1 MKVSAISSYNYK
13 TRKFNSSQTPSFEG
27 KLQLK
32 EAANKVITKRNI
44 FNLTLLSCLIT
55 KLLSLSEIETPEIIN
70 ELPAYIMASAFCIT
84 EKPSNLEKNI
94 EFKKAETLE
103 EAQIFAKEKLGIKKF
118 KINDLEYAN
127 WINEGLTNV
136 SNRFKGNVY
145 FPRKIAYYPFKQIPG
160 LACYWPMI
168 DSILINKN
176 RIEERVSRL
185 EDLLEENS
193 YEDLTKYN
201 LGKGQ
206 DDFCKKLTKAY
217 TEPESLSLFEKYSLV
232 GSIYHVK
239 ERIKQLDNKNPNEIK
254 TNGINS
260 YGNVYEDEFETIYHE
275 VGHCFD
281 FKSKTLIDIC
291 IDRIKSQKDL
301 KHLVLPRYAKKN
313 TFEFV
318 ACTFAGIMQGEKYQD
333 DVMNLYK
340 KLIKFNM
347 PTQYSQQFLLL
358 H

>member
-1 MKVSAISSYNYK
+1 MKVSAINSYNYK
-13 TRKFNSSQTPSFEG
+13 THSLKQTSEPSFEG

-32 EAANKVITKRNI
+32 ETANKVFTKK
-44 FNLTLLSCLIT
+44 NLFEASLLVVLLS
-55 KLLSLSEIETPEIIN
+55 KLTDTADIDVSEIVDFVKN
-70 ELPAYIMASAFCIT
+70 MAFISFFAVT
-84 EKPSNLEKNI
+84 ESPKQLEENI

-103 EAQIFAKEKLGIKKF
+103 EAKAFAQEKLGIKKF

-127 WINEGLTNV
+127 WVNEGLTNI

-145 FPRKIAYYPFKQIPG
+145 FPRKIAYYPFKQLPG

-185 EDLLEENS
+185 EDLLQENS

-201 LGKGQ
+201 LGKGY

-239 ERIKQLDNKNPNEIK
+239 ERIKQLDNKNPNEIN
-254 TNGINS
+254 TNDINI
-260 YGNVYEDEFETIYHE
+260 YGNVYENEFETIYHE

-281 FKSKTLIDIC
+281 FKSDMALVKFLDLFRGKSELKNLQIPNYPKTNRL
-291 IDRIKSQKDL
+291 
-301 KHLVLPRYAKKN
+301 
-313 TFEFV
+313 EFV
-318 ACTFAGIMQGEKYQD
+318 ASIFSGIMQGEKYPQE
-333 DVMNLYK
+333 VMNIYES
-340 KLIKFNM
+340 LIKFKM
-347 PTQYSQQFLLL
+347 PI
-358 H
+358 